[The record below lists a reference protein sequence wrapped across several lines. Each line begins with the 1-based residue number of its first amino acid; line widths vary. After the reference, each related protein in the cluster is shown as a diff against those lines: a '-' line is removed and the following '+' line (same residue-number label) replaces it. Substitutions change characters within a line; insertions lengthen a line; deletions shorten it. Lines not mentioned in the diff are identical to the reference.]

1 MTGECFVY
9 YRFSIV
15 NSCVTVLLLT
25 GFLATILMRVL
36 KNDFLKYTRDDD
48 AAEEAEETGWKYI
61 HGDVFR
67 FPRHGESISFM
78 MLCAIR
84 LSPCVLFSVS
94 LFCACIGTGTQL
106 FAMVLFVFVLA
117 LVGVFYPYNRGALL
131 TACIVLYALTAGIAG
146 YVAANN
152 YRQMGGE
159 NWYVSLYF
167 RITFVSVYAI
177 RLTGSFLCIRRV
189 RNVLLTGFLF
199 CGPMFIVFSFLNTVA
214 IAYRSTAALPFGTIC
229 VIIIIWALVTFPL
242 TVRLF

>member
-1 MTGECFVY
+1 MCFV
-9 YRFSIV
+9 
-15 NSCVTVLLLT
+15 
-25 GFLATILMRVL
+25 
-36 KNDFLKYTRDDD
+36 
-48 AAEEAEETGWKYI
+48 
-61 HGDVFR
+61 
-67 FPRHGESISFM
+67 
-78 MLCAIR
+78 
-84 LSPCVLFSVS
+84 FSVS

-189 RNVLLTGFLF
+189 RNVLLTGFPVLRADVHRVF
-199 CGPMFIVFSFLNTVA
+199 VPKHGGDRVQKHRRAAVRYHLRHHHHMGAGHVSADGAFILQLS
-214 IAYRSTAALPFGTIC
+214 YGQSD
-229 VIIIIWALVTFPL
+229 
-242 TVRLF
+242 